1 MKAFTRKNIYFVFV
15 VTALLCASAALL
27 PRVRAERLN
36 NNFAFAANYRDL
48 TALAQQSGISQKQV
62 WEKLN
67 GGSVLALT
75 AQEFTGEEIVKYHS
89 MGADFTTLDGKA
101 AIVFPKEFKYADKLQ
116 RYLAVKIPGTEKIT
130 GDKTAFV
137 FPASTEQIF
146 SSSVLP
152 DYESL
157 EFCKANNINTLLR
170 LGTCTVSGGEQTAA
184 VLDSLLAD
192 YPQIKNILPAGFI
205 IAGNPNVKPIA
216 EVLKKRGISLSQV
229 EFFKQVGAPGAFAA
243 AYPLL
248 VPLHS
253 LTTDEVISK
262 NISRT
267 ATIERYVRAIH
278 ERSVRIILVRP
289 FDLLM
294 GNKLDAFCEDLAKTT
309 DKLAQRGYK
318 AAWPEPYQPWQ
329 RGKLAAFALALVFVS
344 AVWFYGVRLVS
355 SADETAE
362 IKEIAFLLVLS
373 LVYTFCLLKISVL
386 AKLTGGF
393 CTGFAAA
400 EAALCALDG
409 KKKLLPAL
417 LIIFA
422 GGLSAAA
429 FYGTTKA
436 ALRLLP
442 FSGVK
447 LTLLLPPLL
456 VLYHDLRVRIHD
468 ETAKELFA
476 RPALWGEL
484 ALSAVVLAALLV
496 MALRSDNVS
505 DVPSFELAFRDFLER
520 TLVVRP
526 RTKEILI
533 GYPALMLYFYVKQ
546 RDLFPHYREALRLA
560 ATLAFCSA
568 MNTFCHFH
576 TRLQLS
582 VIRVLNG
589 WWLGLLI
596 GCVLIL
602 ILHFFVKIFCESKKQ
617 AV

>member
-1 MKAFTRKNIYFVFV
+1 MNK
-15 VTALLCASAALL
+15 
-27 PRVRAERLN
+27 
-36 NNFAFAANYRDL
+36 NFAFAANYRDL
-48 TALAQQSGISQKQV
+48 IALAQQSGIPQKQA

-75 AQEFTGEEIVKYHS
+75 AQEFTGEEIVKYHP
-89 MGADFTTLDGKA
+89 MGADFTMLDGKA
-101 AIVFPKEFKYADKLQ
+101 AIVFPKEFKYADKVQ
-116 RYLAVKIPGTEKIT
+116 RYFEAKIPGTVKKT
-130 GDKTAFV
+130 DDKVIFI
-137 FPASTEQIF
+137 FPATVESVF
-146 SSSVLP
+146 SYSLLP

-157 EFCKANNINTLLR
+157 EFCKANDINALFR
-170 LGTCTVSGGEQTAA
+170 LGTCPVSNGEQTAFA
-184 VLDSLLAD
+184 LDRLFTD

-216 EVLKKRGISLSQV
+216 EVLKKHGVSLSQT
-229 EFFKQVGAPGAFAA
+229 EFFKQVGASGAFTA
-243 AYPLL
+243 AYPFL

-253 LTTDEVISK
+253 LTADEVISK
-262 NISRT
+262 NISRN
-267 ATIERYVRAIH
+267 AIIERYVRAIH

-289 FDLLM
+289 FELLM
-294 GNKLDAFCEDLAKTT
+294 GNKLDAFCEDLAKTA
-309 DKLAQRGYK
+309 DKLAMRGCK
-318 AAWPEPYQPWQ
+318 AVWPEPYRPWT
-329 RGKLAAFALALVFVS
+329 RGRLAAFALALVFVS
-344 AVWFYGVRLVS
+344 TVWFYGVRLVS
-355 SADETAE
+355 STDEIAQ
-362 IKEIAFLLVLS
+362 IKEIALLFALS
-373 LVYTFCLLKISVL
+373 LVYALCLLKISVL

-393 CTGFAAA
+393 CTGFVAA

-456 VLYHDLRVRIHD
+456 VLYHDLKVRIHD

-505 DVPSFELAFRDFLER
+505 DVPAFELAFRDFLER
-520 TLVVRP
+520 TLAVRP

-546 RDLFPHYREALRLA
+546 KDLFPHYREALRLA

-589 WWLGLLI
+589 WWLGLVI
-596 GCVLIL
+596 GCIIVL
-602 ILHFFVKIFCESKKQ
+602 ILHFFIKIFCGSKKQ